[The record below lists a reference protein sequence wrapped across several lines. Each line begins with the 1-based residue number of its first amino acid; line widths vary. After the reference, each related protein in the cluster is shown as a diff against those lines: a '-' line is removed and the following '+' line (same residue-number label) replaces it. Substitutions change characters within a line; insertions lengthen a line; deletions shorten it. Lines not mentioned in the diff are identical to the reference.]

1 MRELE
6 NILTPFERL
15 GLPRRFSIDD
25 SELERKH
32 LALSRGA
39 HPDFHSNSTAELRA
53 NAEAESAAINEAYAT
68 LKDPFRRAEAL
79 LKLLGGPDASQQKE
93 VPPAL
98 LMEMLELREQIESAT
113 DPAKAQI
120 ESKLLEREATL
131 IAEIRKTFAECEHSS
146 APPAL
151 LKGIRRDLN
160 AAKYLRGLLR
170 DLRNP

>member
-1 MRELE
+1 LE
-6 NILTPFERL
+6 NILSPFERL
-15 GLPRRFSIDD
+15 GLPRRFSLDA
-25 SELERKH
+25 SELERKY

-39 HPDFHSNSTAELRA
+39 HPDFHSDATAEVQA
-53 NAEAESAAINEAYAT
+53 HAEAESAAINEAYAT

-79 LKLLGGPDASQQKE
+79 LKLLGGPNASEQKE
-93 VPPAL
+93 MPPAF
-98 LMEMLELREQIESAT
+98 LMEMLELREQIEGAT
-113 DPAKAQI
+113 GPTKAKI
-120 ESKLLEREATL
+120 ESELLERETTL
-131 IAEIRKTFAECEHSS
+131 FAAIENSFAKCEPPP